1 MACMLN
7 LGDIFQL
14 VIDGLNNGS
23 LTQHQLIE
31 DGHQLV
37 FHVLANLGYNLYII
51 IEQKVKQGLRDITFV
66 SEELP
71 KQSFSHGRQHGPI
84 GQSHRP
90 QS

>member
-31 DGHQLV
+31 DIHQLV
-37 FHVLANLGYNLYII
+37 FHVLANLGYKLYII
-51 IEQKVKQGLRDITFV
+51 IEQKVKQGLRDITKV
-66 SEELP
+66 L
-71 KQSFSHGRQHGPI
+71 
-84 GQSHRP
+84 
-90 QS
+90 